1 MLRAQPQAV
10 GQVMENSGSP
20 SGKIN
25 VAVQRGL
32 AECRHSVA
40 PIVSL
45 ARFIDEL
52 NTDPNWT
59 AAEVQEVESAVRH
72 ILARLVGNSRGTQPD
87 AG

>member
-1 MLRAQPQAV
+1 MLRAQPKSA

-25 VAVQRGL
+25 FAVQKGL

-52 NTDPNWT
+52 NADPTWT
-59 AAEVQEVESAVRH
+59 ASEVQEVESAVRH
-72 ILARLVGNSRGTQPD
+72 ILARLIGNGRGPGPD
-87 AG
+87 GG